1 MNADNQD
8 KDKVLSAIAAAPR
21 ARPDRQV
28 SLELEEYLLYL
39 RSPWRMMWVNLV
51 VVVAGILWLLSL
63 TGSVPLI
70 GQHMRSLHNEFSALI
85 AEVSYTDDFERIEAL
100 LEKIAV
106 EMSDESAS
114 NETVQPACGSVSRD
128 RFIACVINAG

>member
-51 VVVAGILWLLSL
+51 AGIYRGLGAILGASVVVAGILWFLSL

-114 NETVQPACGSVSRD
+114 NETADNP
-128 RFIACVINAG
+128 